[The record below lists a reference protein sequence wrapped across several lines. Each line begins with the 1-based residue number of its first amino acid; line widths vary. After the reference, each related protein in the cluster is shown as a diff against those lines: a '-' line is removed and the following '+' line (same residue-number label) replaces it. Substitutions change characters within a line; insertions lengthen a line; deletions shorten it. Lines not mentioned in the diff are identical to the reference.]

1 MSGQEREIIHSLIE
15 ELALFRGE
23 MKSFKEQTME
33 RCCAIEEKANLHQ
46 TNPETCTI
54 GRAQAEHERSHG
66 MSRTSIHTILTLIL
80 EGAMLA
86 AVILIAI
93 YK

>member
-1 MSGQEREIIHSLIE
+1 MSGQDREIIMNLIE
-15 ELALFRGE
+15 ELSLFRGE
-23 MKSFKEQTME
+23 MKTFKEQTME
-33 RCCAIEEKANLHQ
+33 RCRILEEKVDLHQ
-46 TNPETCTI
+46 THPETCTT
-54 GRAQAEHERSHG
+54 GRGLKEHEKNHG
-66 MSRTSIHTILTLIL
+66 VKKTTSHTILTLIL